1 MTARETVDIVELAQS
16 LGLEPQDVEQFG
28 RGKAKLVPGLAERLS
43 DRPSGRLINVTAI
56 NPTPL
61 GEGKT
66 VVTIA
71 LAMALNRDG
80 RRAIATLREPSLA
93 PVFGVKGGGAGGGQ
107 ATLVPASDINLHF
120 TGDLH
125 AVGAATNLL
134 AALIDNH
141 VARRLDP
148 VIEPDSVGWQ
158 RVVDVCDKGLARIV
172 TGLGHPRQALL
183 RETGFSLTA
192 ASEIMAVLAL
202 ASDLDDLR
210 RRIGRIVVG
219 STADERPVTVADLKF
234 TGAILT
240 LLGDAIR
247 PNLVQTCEGTPAIV
261 HTGPFANIAHGN
273 SSVIADRIALRL
285 ADYVVTESGFG
296 SECGVEKFINIKC
309 RQSGL
314 KPRLEVLVCT
324 LRALKFHGSRSSM
337 RPGNAVPKELLRP
350 DEASLVRGLDNLEA
364 HLGILSRFGLPV
376 VVAINRFPEDTEEE
390 LQLVGREAAR
400 RGADGVAVIDGF
412 ARGSA
417 GACALAEQV
426 IELSGRTSDLKF
438 TYTDDLP
445 LEEKFRAVARDVY
458 GASGV
463 SFSAESRRKLQR
475 FTDWGLSALPI
486 CIAKT
491 QYSLSHDPSAL
502 GRPSEFVV
510 PIEDVRLSAGAGFV
524 YGLAGSI
531 STMPGLPREPAALK
545 VDLDSGGTVTGVC

>member
-16 LGLEPQDVEQFG
+16 LGLEPQDVELFG

-202 ASDLDDLR
+202 ASDFDDLR

-463 SFSAESRRKLQR
+463 SFSVESRRKLQR